1 MLLVKPDHKQYEQTK
16 KFLDK
21 TFKQKFEDTLPKIY
35 RNDQYRDCHL
45 VAVDDGKVVG
55 AVANIKINWII
66 DDQSILGAGIGMVA
80 THPRYRGRGVMKS
93 LLDEAIDNCKQ
104 DGVQVMFLS
113 GYLNRYDRFGFYPSG
128 VENVYTLRADKSLI
142 TKAKD
147 YTFELLSGES
157 NETDILQRAYDQT
170 SVKWKRQ
177 DFFATLS
184 TWESKAYVVKKS
196 GHVLGYLVKNRYG
209 ADISEIV
216 VPAQELIA
224 VTTAWIIKTKKDS
237 VNVCVSPYDK
247 LTNSEYILHSES
259 YCQNNSENWLI
270 LDYPGV
276 IKTLLQYKVKCKKLL
291 SGRAVLQI
299 DDIKLLISVD
309 GDKVEVTPSDGQADV
324 VLNRQQ
330 ATRLL
335 FGTKLVACD
344 NSWLDSILPLPI
356 YIPSIDRV

>member
-1 MLLVKPDHKQYEQTK
+1 MLLAKPDRKQYEQTK

-35 RNDQYRDCHL
+35 RNDQYIDSHL
-45 VAVDDGKVVG
+45 VAIEDGKVIG
-55 AVANIKINWII
+55 AVANIKIDWRI
-66 DDQSILGAGIGMVA
+66 DDQSILGSGIGMVA

-93 LLDEAIDNCKQ
+93 LLDKAIEESKQ
-104 DGVQVMFLS
+104 EGVQVMFLS

-128 VENVYTLRADKSLI
+128 VENVYTLRADKSLLA
-142 TKAKD
+142 KAKD
-147 YTFELLSGES
+147 YSFELLSGASKEI
-157 NETDILQRAYDQT
+157 DILQRAYDQT
-170 SVKWKRQ
+170 SVKWQRQ
-177 DFFATLS
+177 DFFATLG
-184 TWESKAYVVKKS
+184 TWKSKAYVVKKS

-216 VPAQELIA
+216 VPVQELIA
-224 VTTAWIIKTKKDS
+224 VTTAWIIKTKKDIVKVS
-237 VNVCVSPYDK
+237 VSPYDK
-247 LTNSEYILHSES
+247 LTNGEYILHSES
-259 YCQNNSENWLI
+259 YCQTNAENWLI
-270 LDYPGV
+270 LDYQGV
-276 IKTLLQYKVKCKKLL
+276 IKTLLQYKVKREKVL

-299 DDIKLLISVD
+299 DDAKYLISVD
-309 GDKVEVTPSDGQADV
+309 GDNVEVTPSDGQADV
-324 VLNRQQ
+324 VLDRQQ

>member
-35 RNDQYRDCHL
+35 RNDGYRDCHL
-45 VAVDDGKVVG
+45 VAIEDGKVVG
-55 AVANIKINWII
+55 AIANVKNNWRI
-66 DDQSILGAGIGMVA
+66 DDQAILGAGIGMVA

-93 LLDEAIDNCKQ
+93 LLDQAIEECKQ

-142 TKAKD
+142 AKAQD
-147 YTFELLSGES
+147 YTFELLKGES
-157 NETDILQRAYDQT
+157 KEIKILRSNYE
-170 SVKWKRQ
+170 RQ
-177 DFFATLS
+177 AVRWERKDFFATLS
-184 TWESKAYVVKKS
+184 TWKSKAYVVKKG

-216 VPAQELIA
+216 VPTQELIA
-224 VTTAWIIKTKKDS
+224 TTTAWIVKNKKDS
-237 VNVCVSPYDK
+237 VKVCVSPYDT
-247 LTNSEYILHSES
+247 LTNGEYILHSES
-259 YCQNNSENWLI
+259 YCQTNAENWLI
-270 LDYPGV
+270 LDYQGV
-276 IKTLLQYKVKCKKLL
+276 IKTLLQYKVKREKVL

-299 DDIKLLISVD
+299 DDTKLLISVD
-309 GDKVEVTPSDGQADV
+309 GDKVKVTPNDGQADV
-324 VLNRQQ
+324 VLNREE
-330 ATRLL
+330 ATRML
-335 FGTKLVACD
+335 FGVKVGAC
-344 NSWLDSILPLPI
+344 NNAWLGSILPLPI